1 MFITAF
7 SKLLTVLSYLV
18 WVLFPLV
25 IIVEWVEVLPAI
37 IIAYWVAMLKAHK
50 DLKDQILLWYLK
62 NY

>member
-1 MFITAF
+1 MNITLI
-7 SKLLTVLSYLV
+7 SRVLHVLSYFM

-25 IIVEWVEVLPAI
+25 LLTAWVGTLPGVIVDTWK
-37 IIAYWVAMLKAHK
+37 VAKKSHE

>member
-1 MFITAF
+1 MFTTAF
-7 SKLLTVLSYLV
+7 FKLLTVLSYLV

-25 IIVEWVEVLPAI
+25 IIVAWVELLPATI
-37 IIAYWVAMLKAHK
+37 LAAGEAMLKSHK

>member
-1 MFITAF
+1 MTTTTIARIMH
-7 SKLLTVLSYLV
+7 VLSYFM

-25 IIVEWVEVLPAI
+25 LLTAWVGTLPGVFAD
-37 IIAYWVAMLKAHK
+37 VVKVTLKSHR

>member
-1 MFITAF
+1 MTTIIARTMN
-7 SKLLTVLSYLV
+7 VLSYFM

-25 IIVEWVEVLPAI
+25 LLTAWVGTLPEVLVDT
-37 IIAYWVAMLKAHK
+37 WKVTLKSHE

>member
-1 MFITAF
+1 MNITLI
-7 SKLLTVLSYLV
+7 SRVLHVLSYFM

-25 IIVEWVEVLPAI
+25 LLTAWVGTLPGV
-37 IIAYWVAMLKAHK
+37 IADTVKVTLKSHR

>member
-1 MFITAF
+1 MFTTAF
-7 SKLLTVLSYLV
+7 FKLLTVLSYLV

-25 IIVEWVEVLPAI
+25 IIVAWVEVLPAI
-37 IIAYWVAMLKAHK
+37 IIASREAMLKAHK

>member
-1 MFITAF
+1 MTTTTTA
-7 SKLLTVLSYLV
+7 KIMHVLSYFM

-25 IIVEWVEVLPAI
+25 LLTAWVGTLPVVIVDT
-37 IIAYWVAMLKAHK
+37 LKVTKRSHE

>member
-1 MFITAF
+1 MNITLI
-7 SKLLTVLSYLV
+7 SRVLHVLSYFM

-25 IIVEWVEVLPAI
+25 LLTAWVSTLPGVI
-37 IIAYWVAMLKAHK
+37 GDTWKVTKKSHE